1 MSNKRETPRGATL
14 RVEKEPRQ
22 WNITLPAI
30 AWQWLLIP
38 VVAVA
43 VFWSGRE
50 AYQSWPIEQIEVSG
64 RLSAWQ
70 ADDLAEN
77 ISWVKGESFFS
88 LDMKKV
94 YSSLAG
100 LPLVHQVTVRKRW
113 PDTVEVKITE
123 DVPMALWNDN
133 QLLSVSG
140 RISDIPTGLNTDG
153 LTRIE
158 GQQINADTAMRY
170 FRRIQQNLTERE
182 LKIERLSVDTVGAV
196 EVRLSNGWL
205 VKFGRQYFEER
216 LHRLERL
223 LAKLPQ
229 EKVRSLDL
237 RYGKG
242 AAIAWRSE
250 QEMG

>member
-1 MSNKRETPRGATL
+1 MSNKREAPRGATL
-14 RVEKEPRQ
+14 RVEKQPRQ
-22 WNITLPAI
+22 WNVTLPAI

-38 VVAVA
+38 VIAIAVI
-43 VFWSGRE
+43 WTGRE
-50 AYQSWPIEQIEVSG
+50 TYQSWPIEQIEVSG

-70 ADDLAEN
+70 AEDLADN

-140 RISDIPTGLNTDG
+140 RISEIPAAFNTVG

-182 LKIERLSVDTVGAV
+182 LKIERLSVDAVGAV

-242 AAIAWRSE
+242 AAIAWRPE